1 MPWANIYIDG
11 KLIGATPISKH
22 KLPAGSYK
30 IQFKNPKAK
39 IDKTI
44 PVELEAG
51 ETKRLIEKFD

>member
-1 MPWANIYIDG
+1 MPWANIYING
-11 KLIGATPISKH
+11 KHIGSTPISKH

-44 PVELEAG
+44 PVEPEAG
-51 ETKRLIEKFD
+51 DTKRLIEKFD